1 MLKLRTTAILAL
13 SLSLA
18 PASAREFHS
27 GHARGFN
34 GHATTST
41 DMQQEASI
49 AAEGMVAVVV
59 DIADMAV
66 WRILGQ
72 QRNMD
77 TTRSRTA
84 ILGGAAIAA
93 APYYDAVAQPDTT
106 SLAMAYVTQRTD
118 P

>member
-1 MLKLRTTAILAL
+1 MLKLRTAAILAL

-49 AAEGMVAVVV
+49 AADGMVADMA
-59 DIADMAV
+59 DIADMAD
-66 WRILGQ
+66 
-72 QRNMD
+72 MAD
-77 TTRSRTA
+77 T
-84 ILGGAAIAA
+84 GAATEHG
-93 APYYDAVAQPDTT
+93 YHSQPEPL
-106 SLAMAYVTQRTD
+106 S
-118 P
+118 